1 MKLISWSIDRIEELV
16 ELWNKE
22 LGTDFPMRNELFEQN
37 SFRDENVFSEASRI
51 ALDENNNIIG
61 FLVAKRWQED
71 LEVGMNPNVG
81 WIQVLLV
88 DQRFRN
94 QGIGTNLLKHA
105 EKTFLDSGISSVVLG
120 RDPWHY
126 FPGIPQ
132 PYHDVASWFEKQGYS
147 KLGSDYDVLCEY
159 NPANDPAFPKLEGVE
174 FSVLDKKDKEAFLK
188 FLNRCF
194 PGRWEYEAIHYF
206 EKGGTGREFVV
217 LKKKD
222 EIIGFCRMNDSNSP
236 IIAQNVYWAPLFNE
250 ELGGIGPL
258 GIDTNE
264 RKNGYG
270 LAIVQAAIAYLR
282 NRNVNSIVIDWT
294 GLIDFYGKLGY
305 EVWKSYDSYKKNI

>member
-1 MKLISWSIDRIEELV
+1 MRFISWSIDKLEELV
-16 ELWNKE
+16 ELWNRE
-22 LGTDFPMRNELFEQN
+22 LGTDFPMRKQLFEQN
-37 SFRDENVFSEASRI
+37 SFRDDNVFFEASRI
-51 ALDENNNIIG
+51 ALDENNNVIG
-61 FLVAKRWQED
+61 FLVAKRWQEK
-71 LEVGMNPNVG
+71 LEVGMNPNMG

-88 DQRFRN
+88 DHRFRN
-94 QGIGTNLLKHA
+94 QSIGTNLLKHA
-105 EKTFLDSGISSVVLG
+105 EKIFMDNNINSIVLG

-132 PYHDVASWFEKQGYS
+132 QYDDVSSWFEKQGYN
-147 KLGSDYDVLCEY
+147 KLGSDYDVLCKY
-159 NPANDPAFPKLEGVE
+159 NSGSDTAFPKFEGVE
-174 FSVLDKKDKEAFLK
+174 FSVLDIKDKDPFLQ

-217 LKKKD
+217 LKKENK
-222 EIIGFCRMNDSNSP
+222 IIGFCRMNDSNSP

-258 GIDTNE
+258 GIDSNE

-270 LAIVQAAIAYLR
+270 LAIVQAGIVYLR

-305 EVWKSYDSYKKNI
+305 EVWKSYNSYKKNI